1 MLDVRYEMWD
11 EKGKV
16 FISYPKSHISHQVD
30 KKAISNRQGDC
41 SMEGE
46 SDKNNR
52 VTGAETDE
60 SCTACHQYFD
70 KKDECEGN
78 YVPLTRDEEA
88 ILARMREVKAEVAAV
103 KKRLKEIEGRNGF
116 EIPREGQDRDKT
128 GDDQTLWLEQNQLM
142 ARLREEWQ
150 ELDLRRQEAASFRM
164 KILGHEE

>member
-1 MLDVRYEMWD
+1 VGCRRIR
-11 EKGKV
+11 
-16 FISYPKSHISHQVD
+16 FSSHIPNLTSHINLGKRLSPID
-30 KKAISNRQGDC
+30 RGFF
-41 SMEGE
+41 MEGE
-46 SDKNNR
+46 SDKNNG
-52 VTGAETDE
+52 VTGADMDE

-103 KKRLKEIEGRNGF
+103 KKRLKEIEGRNDF
-116 EIPREGQDRDKT
+116 EIPREGQDIDKV
-128 GDDQTLWLEQNQLM
+128 GDDQALWLEQNQLM

-164 KILGHEE
+164 KILGHED